1 MVINSKENGRMT
13 ISMVRES
20 SHFTMVIVIKVGSS
34 MVKGRV
40 KVSISTTMGIIMRG
54 IGLTIVNMDTA
65 LYIYFQEIS
74 IQGIG

>member
-1 MVINSKENGRMT
+1 MT

-20 SHFTMVIVIKVGSS
+20 SHFTMVIVIKVGLS

-40 KVSISTTMGIIMRG
+40 KVSTSTTMGIITRG

-65 LYIYFQEIS
+65 RYIYFQEIS